1 MLLFER
7 YFQDKEFIW
16 KPGLERIKR
25 AVREIGG
32 KSYPSI
38 IVAGT
43 NGKGS
48 TCHFIAEILKKHGLR
63 VGLFTSPHLF
73 RFSERIK
80 VDLREVNDEALDKAF
95 YEVKGVVEKHE
106 LTYFEASLV
115 LALKVFEEFKVDCA
129 VFEVGLGGRLDATNV
144 LDHEVGVITT
154 VGLDHQNYLGDTLEE
169 IFAEKLAVLKPGM
182 VGVVS
187 KNDLGVLEKF
197 SDRFPEETYFYG
209 ADFWEDEVSVSLS
222 GTSFYYM
229 SQVPVSLKVVGKHQ
243 AVNAA
248 CALKVSHV
256 FVERFLERK
265 FFIPQS
271 IDVTLK
277 GRFEVLRQN
286 PPLLFDVAHNEDA
299 LKSLFSTLKELNV
312 RASVFY
318 GGLKDKNQ
326 LVNLRVVKEYLDW
339 SGGEFYA
346 VSIDNERGLK
356 AEEILEIAKSL
367 GIKGEKAERI
377 EVGKVDFPAVV
388 TGSFYLIDKIKSER
402 ELQE

>member
-1 MLLFER
+1 MLLFEE
-7 YFQDKEFIW
+7 YFWDKEFVW

-32 KSYPSI
+32 KNYPSI

-48 TCHFIAEILKKHGLR
+48 TCHFTAEVLGKHGLR

-73 RFSERIK
+73 RFNERIK
-80 VDLREVNDEALDKAF
+80 INLEEVSNEVLDEAFRDIR
-95 YEVKGVVEKHE
+95 GVIEKHE

-115 LALKVFEEFKVDCA
+115 LALRVFEEFKVDCA

-144 LDHEVGVITT
+144 LDHQVGVITT
-154 VGLDHQNYLGDTLEE
+154 VGLDHQNYLGNTLEE
-169 IFAEKLAVLKPGM
+169 IFSEKLAVLKPNM

-187 KNDLGVLEKF
+187 KNDLGVLKKF

-222 GTSFYYM
+222 GTNFYYM
-229 SQVPVSLKVVGKHQ
+229 SQVPVSLNVVGKHQ

-248 CALKVSHV
+248 CGLKVSHV
-256 FVERFLERK
+256 FVERFMGKK

-277 GRFEVLRQN
+277 GRFEVLRKN

-299 LKSLFSTLKELNV
+299 LKSLFSTLKSLGI

-318 GGLKDKNQ
+318 GGLRDKNQ
-326 LVNLRVVKEYLDW
+326 SANLRVVKEYLGW
-339 SGGEFYA
+339 SGGNFYA

-356 AEEILEIAKSL
+356 AEEILEVAKSL
-367 GIKGEKAERI
+367 EIRGEKIERI
-377 EVGKVDFPAVV
+377 EVEKVDFPAVV
-388 TGSFYLIDKIKSER
+388 TGSFYLRGKLR
-402 ELQE
+402 